1 MVWCGCGSV
10 MVWWGDVSQT
20 SCLERTGRDAN
31 GCGFPVLT
39 TQDKSSMLISGGPEY
54 WVLYW
59 ATQPVEYKIP
69 HEKSGEGKR
78 KRKGWMCE

>member
-1 MVWCGCGSV
+1 MTWCGCGSM

-31 GCGFPVLT
+31 GCGFPVLNYMG
-39 TQDKSSMLISGGPEY
+39 QILLISSGLGY

-59 ATQPVEYKIP
+59 VTQPVEYKIL

-78 KRKGWMCE
+78 KQKR